1 MAKTL
6 YWYWVHYCY
15 AEGLTRSSERAK
27 LMLMFLFYGVYLYNG
42 KKQPIIHAIRRSV
55 MSGRY
60 RFAMTKHK
68 GAYDFFAAALD
79 TNPDWDQF
87 LDDKGKSKR
96 SHNP

>member
-42 KKQPIIHAIRRSV
+42 KKTPIIHAIRRSV

-60 RFAMTKHK
+60 RFAMTKNK
-68 GAYDFFAAALD
+68 LAYDLFAAALD
-79 TNPDWDQF
+79 NNPGWDQF